1 MNRAILASVLA
12 LLHSIEAVPC
22 TETTFICG
30 QGGYQIEP
38 DGGTEFCSRWAPD
51 SVCYSGKC
59 YTPAACTLEAA
70 AVSVVSKTSSPSCA
84 DTGYVCHGEE
94 EGSSAYCEE
103 WADNSVCR
111 EGRCYTPRSC
121 NSSVL
126 ETPSVRLKQLR
137 EKAALLE
144 DLLKRLEAPGE
155 DQDSVDDV
163 KFEHMIREMEGDAPD
178 KDFAADMTIS
188 TMVNVYR
195 ALGYKDTVA
204 MGASIM
210 RAFFDDEIVVNN
222 KAAITGELRSDS
234 FTIRSCVNLGQ
245 KETSIPALMFVN
257 KWNVEKRLS
266 TAYFDKDNTFCLQSD
281 AFLTKYSKANVQ
293 IAKEQAAIFTVS
305 IQVFHRELLLAL
317 VATGNAEEL

>member
-1 MNRAILASVLA
+1 M
-12 LLHSIEAVPC
+12 AVPC
-22 TETTFICG
+22 TETAYIC
-30 QGGYQIEP
+30 QIEP
-38 DGGTEFCSRWAPD
+38 DGETEFCSRWVSD

-59 YTPAACTLEAA
+59 YTPTACTLAAA
-70 AVSVVSKTSSPSCA
+70 AVSLEVQTSPSCL
-84 DTGYVCHGEE
+84 DTGYVCHGEA

-111 EGRCYTPRSC
+111 EGSCYTPRSC

-126 ETPSVRLKQLR
+126 ETPSFRLKQLR

-144 DLLKRLEAPGE
+144 DLLTRLEAPGE

-163 KFEHMIREMEGDAPD
+163 KFEHMIREMEGDVPD
-178 KDFAADMTIS
+178 KDFGSDMTIS

-204 MGASIM
+204 TGTRIM

-245 KETSIPALMFVN
+245 KKTSMAALINVN

-305 IQVFHRELLLAL
+305 IQVFHRELVLAL
-317 VATGNAEEL
+317 AATGNSEL